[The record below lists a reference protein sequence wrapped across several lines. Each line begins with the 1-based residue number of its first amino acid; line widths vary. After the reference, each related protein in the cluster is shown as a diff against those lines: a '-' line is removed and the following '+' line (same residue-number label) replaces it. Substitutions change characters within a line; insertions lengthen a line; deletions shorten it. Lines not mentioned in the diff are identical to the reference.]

1 MAKKL
6 KTIPII
12 VRVSRQKGLQLAI
25 QIRKV
30 TKSSA
35 RPAPPQTKP
44 IGKWGGHVFTVSPSL
59 IRGFTDL
66 KIKGSCETN
75 EKNKSKQK
83 YYVKKYGNAREVSMT
98 IGLNAYLGISDVQS
112 EAMTFIEEATDG
124 KSDYFYLGERKLFTS
139 EMCLVSAEIAEIVH
153 FPGKGNVWVSCKI
166 NVSFKQGG
174 KNEGGSSSSS
184 SSSSSHSSSKKSS
197 TKKSSTK
204 KSSGSSSKVTNKTPG
219 NQIVASWSSSTRS
232 ERSKQREQA
241 KAKAKATAANAK
253 AASKAAK
260 KGMITK

>member
-1 MAKKL
+1 MKKL

-12 VRVSRQKGLQLAI
+12 VRVSRQKGLRLAI

-59 IRGFTDL
+59 VRGFTDL

-75 EKNKSKQK
+75 EKNGSKQK
-83 YYVKKYGNAREVSMT
+83 YYVRKYGNAREVSMT
-98 IGLNAYLGISDVQS
+98 IGLNAYLGISDVQN
-112 EAMTFIEEATDG
+112 EAMAFVDEATAG

-139 EMCLVSAEIAEIVH
+139 AMRLVNAEVAEIAH
-153 FPGKGNVWVSCKI
+153 FPGKGNVWISCKI
-166 NVSFKQGG
+166 NVTFKQGG
-174 KNEGGSSSSS
+174 GNEGGSSDSSS
-184 SSSSSHSSSKKSS
+184 SSSSKKSS
-197 TKKSSTK
+197 TKKRSTK
-204 KSSGSSSKVTNKTPG
+204 KSSSSHSSSKVTNKTPG

-253 AASKAAK
+253 AASQAAK